1 MKFKRSKCWVLH
13 LGPNIPL
20 WCSGWRLPAKHSS
33 SAGKGLRV
41 LVANKD
47 KTNHSL
53 VCVSYSRAVRSRKAT
68 LVLCSG
74 IWDATSGVTACCSGG
89 PSAREVSQLERLLQG
104 AVRKDGAPGIG
115 GKVKEIGSEEEKSIL
130 GDFQKLPGKGPEQP
144 DSSLKLALP
153 RAGLWTVTAFTSSTP
168 NFLHLCF
175 FFFFPV
181 KRLLLWMTDFSH
193 NIKNMRKCVFPS
205 TEG

>member
-1 MKFKRSKCWVLH
+1 M
-13 LGPNIPL
+13 LGFA
-20 WCSGWRLPAKHSS
+20 SGTERPPVAFRLEAACQHSS

-68 LVLCSG
+68 LVLCSS
-74 IWDATSGVTACCSGG
+74 IWDTTSGVTACCSGG
-89 PSAREVSQLERLLQG
+89 PSAREVSRLQRLLQG

-153 RAGLWTVTAFTSSTP
+153 RAGLWTVTAFTSSTSI
-168 NFLHLCF
+168 LSISF
-175 FFFFPV
+175 FFFLLNV
-181 KRLLLWMTDFSH
+181 YLCERLILL
-193 NIKNMRKCVFPS
+193 IIAKI
-205 TEG
+205 